1 MAKRGCK
8 DDAALC
14 EVTEISLTNEK
25 TTKDIQQMLKTNRFD
40 TMLRRQIER
49 TSALGTAAAYISMEG
64 AEIYEDGMIKGGKPR
79 INYLYANQYIPLTV
93 VNGEVIEAAFCG
105 KEKKK
110 DKSEYKL
117 VIFVLDESGKYHGL
131 TYIIDEN
138 GNEKESTDITLGE
151 VKPFSI
157 LTTAE
162 VNNIDDMGDGYG
174 LPKIWDSI
182 AIFEGIDLAYNILFS
197 DLDKGEKI
205 ILINDLLCKYGPN
218 GEVTQSIENKKLF
231 VLVGEKLPDDKNMI
245 HEYNPELRIQSVR
258 DIFEFLLSLVSM
270 SFGFGSKKYTFE
282 NSQIQTATEYIGAK
296 QDQMQDLNR
305 QRYQLTEYIQGIIRA
320 AEWFENQFNGAHYDL
335 NEEITVDYDDSLVID
350 KETILERKRND
361 ALSFDIPKLTI
372 WYLMDAYNL
381 TEEEAT
387 AMYNERDKP
396 DEPDEDE

>member
-1 MAKRGCK
+1 
-8 DDAALC
+8 
-14 EVTEISLTNEK
+14 
-25 TTKDIQQMLKTNRFD
+25 MLKTNRFD

>member
-110 DKSEYKL
+110 DISEYKL

-138 GNEKESTDITLGE
+138 GHEKESTDITLGE

-182 AIFEGIDLAYNILFS
+182 PIFEGIDLAYNILFS